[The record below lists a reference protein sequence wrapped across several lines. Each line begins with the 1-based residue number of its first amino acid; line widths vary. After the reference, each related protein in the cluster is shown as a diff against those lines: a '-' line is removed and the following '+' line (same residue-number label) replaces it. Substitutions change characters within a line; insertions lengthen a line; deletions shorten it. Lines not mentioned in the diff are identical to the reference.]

1 VTRLVIRQHRSS
13 IGEKIAARRTLEAL
27 GLRRT
32 GQTVEQ
38 TDSQAVRGMLRRVAH
53 LVEVNEQDAKP
64 NTSGKPTTR
73 ESGAVEQANGTQVQT
88 NRASQQLASPEQSG
102 QRVSDMT

>member
-1 VTRLVIRQHRSS
+1 VTRLVIKQHRSS

-53 LVEVNEQDAKP
+53 LVEVSEESA
-64 NTSGKPTTR
+64 KPTT
-73 ESGAVEQANGTQVQT
+73 V
-88 NRASQQLASPEQSG
+88 SQQRANPETSG
-102 QRVSDMT
+102 RD

>member
-1 VTRLVIRQHRSS
+1 MTRLVIKQHRSS

-53 LVEVNEQDAKP
+53 LVEVSESEQ
-64 NTSGKPTTR
+64 
-73 ESGAVEQANGTQVQT
+73 
-88 NRASQQLASPEQSG
+88 RASSEKSSKSANSG
-102 QRVSDMT
+102 QESAT

>member
-1 VTRLVIRQHRSS
+1 MTRLVITQYRSS
-13 IGEKIAARRTLEAL
+13 IGEKITARRTLAAL

-53 LVEVNEQDAKP
+53 LVAVTEQGTTSK
-64 NTSGKPTTR
+64 TSG
-73 ESGAVEQANGTQVQT
+73 E
-88 NRASQQLASPEQSG
+88 
-102 QRVSDMT
+102 

>member
-1 VTRLVIRQHRSS
+1 MTRLVIRQHRSS

-64 NTSGKPTTR
+64 NTSGKPTAR

-102 QRVSDMT
+102 RE

>member
-38 TDSQAVRGMLRRVAH
+38 TDSAAVRGMLRRVAH
-53 LVEVNEQDAKP
+53 LVEVNPE
-64 NTSGKPTTR
+64 G
-73 ESGAVEQANGTQVQT
+73 
-88 NRASQQLASPEQSG
+88 ASQKDASRTESEL
-102 QRVSDMT
+102 T

>member
-1 VTRLVIRQHRSS
+1 VTRLVIKQHRSS

-53 LVEVNEQDAKP
+53 LVQVSPTEQH
-64 NTSGKPTTR
+64 
-73 ESGAVEQANGTQVQT
+73 
-88 NRASQQLASPEQSG
+88 ASPEKSG
-102 QRVSDMT
+102 KSASSGPATDRKESAT

>member
-1 VTRLVIRQHRSS
+1 MTRLVITQYRSS
-13 IGEKIAARRTLEAL
+13 IGEKIAARRTLNAL

-53 LVEVNEQDAKP
+53 LVEVSE
-64 NTSGKPTTR
+64 R
-73 ESGAVEQANGTQVQT
+73 EAVK
-88 NRASQQLASPEQSG
+88 
-102 QRVSDMT
+102 

>member
-1 VTRLVIRQHRSS
+1 VTRLVIKQHRSS

-53 LVEVNEQDAKP
+53 LVQVSEESAKAAPVSQRHASAEKSGTEVRP
-64 NTSGKPTTR
+64 
-73 ESGAVEQANGTQVQT
+73 
-88 NRASQQLASPEQSG
+88 
-102 QRVSDMT
+102 

>member
-1 VTRLVIRQHRSS
+1 MTRLVIRQHRSS

-32 GQTVEQ
+32 GQSVEQ

-53 LVEVNEQDAKP
+53 LVEVSEQDAK
-64 NTSGKPTTR
+64 SAKPAGR
-73 ESGAVEQANGTQVQT
+73 ESGQV
-88 NRASQQLASPEQSG
+88 G
-102 QRVSDMT
+102 HRVRTEV

>member
-1 VTRLVIRQHRSS
+1 VTRLVIKQHRSS

-53 LVEVNEQDAKP
+53 LVEVSDSQQTASSE
-64 NTSGKPTTR
+64 TSGKSANTGPAAVSK
-73 ESGAVEQANGTQVQT
+73 ESAT
-88 NRASQQLASPEQSG
+88 
-102 QRVSDMT
+102 

>member
-1 VTRLVIRQHRSS
+1 LVIRQHRSS

-53 LVEVNEQDAKP
+53 LVQV
-64 NTSGKPTTR
+64 S
-73 ESGAVEQANGTQVQT
+73 ESQT
-88 NRASQQLASPEQSG
+88 GASPEKSG
-102 QRVSDMT
+102 NATRTRVGNSRTQTEGAI

>member
-32 GQTVEQ
+32 GQSVEQ
-38 TDSQAVRGMLRRVAH
+38 TDSQAVRGMLRKVAH
-53 LVEVNEQDAKP
+53 LVEVSEQGASSEKSGNKP
-64 NTSGKPTTR
+64 AVSVSG
-73 ESGAVEQANGTQVQT
+73 EV
-88 NRASQQLASPEQSG
+88 G
-102 QRVSDMT
+102 QGVRPKAE

>member
-1 VTRLVIRQHRSS
+1 MTRLVIRQYRSS
-13 IGEKIAARRTLEAL
+13 IGEKITARRTLAAL

-53 LVEVNEQDAKP
+53 LVEVSQQDAKP
-64 NTSGKPTTR
+64 ETANKPGANPETSGR
-73 ESGAVEQANGTQVQT
+73 
-88 NRASQQLASPEQSG
+88 
-102 QRVSDMT
+102 D

>member
-1 VTRLVIRQHRSS
+1 VTRLVIKQHRSS

-53 LVEVNEQDAKP
+53 LVEVSESEQRASSEK
-64 NTSGKPTTR
+64 SGK
-73 ESGAVEQANGTQVQT
+73 SAN
-88 NRASQQLASPEQSG
+88 SG
-102 QRVSDMT
+102 QESAT

>member
-1 VTRLVIRQHRSS
+1 MTRLLIRQHRSS

-38 TDSQAVRGMLRRVAH
+38 SDSESVRGMLRRVAH
-53 LVEVNEQDAKP
+53 LVEVSAKSAK
-64 NTSGKPTTR
+64 TEK
-73 ESGAVEQANGTQVQT
+73 A
-88 NRASQQLASPEQSG
+88 
-102 QRVSDMT
+102 